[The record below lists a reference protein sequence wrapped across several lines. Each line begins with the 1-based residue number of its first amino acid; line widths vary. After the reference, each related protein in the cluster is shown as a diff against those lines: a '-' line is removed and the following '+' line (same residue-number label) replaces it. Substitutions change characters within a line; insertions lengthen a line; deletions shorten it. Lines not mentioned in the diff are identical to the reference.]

1 MTDKLEGDLFALFLL
16 FCRIGG
22 CCMIAPGLSSPRIPV
37 QVRLFAALAVTAA
50 LAPLLLAEM
59 STAISGSRESERPLL
74 IVSEVLVG
82 TAIGTMARLFF
93 LALQFAGTAISNFIG
108 LAGIPGIPLE
118 EADTGSPLATLVST
132 GAVMLVF
139 TMGLHVELLQGV
151 LDSYRVLPA
160 GEGLPLTAL
169 MTNTLS
175 VLGESFNLALRLSA
189 PFILYGVIVNFAL
202 GIGNR
207 FAPHLSVYH
216 ATTGVVILGGFLL
229 FYVMWVDWILV
240 FIGSYHAWLLEG
252 GF

>member
-1 MTDKLEGDLFALFLL
+1 MTDQLEIQLFSLFLL

-22 CCMIAPGLSSPRIPV
+22 CCMMAPGLSSARIPV
-37 QVRLFAALAVTAA
+37 HVRLFAALSVTAA
-50 LAPLLLAEM
+50 LAPLLQVEM
-59 STAISGSRESERPLL
+59 STAAGRVPESERPLL
-74 IVSEVLVG
+74 IVSEVLIG

-93 LALQFAGTAISNFIG
+93 LALQFAATAISTFIG
-108 LAGIPGIPLE
+108 LAGIPGVPLE

-139 TMGLHVELLQGV
+139 TMGLHVELLRGV
-151 LDSYRVLPA
+151 LDSYRVLPP
-160 GEGLPLTAL
+160 GEALPVTAL
-169 MTNTLS
+169 MTNMLS
-175 VLGESFNLALRLSA
+175 VLGESFTLALRLSA
-189 PFILYGVIVNFAL
+189 PFLAYGVIVNFAL
-202 GIGNR
+202 GMGNR

-240 FIGSYHAWLLEG
+240 FAGSYRAWLVEG

>member
-1 MTDKLEGDLFALFLL
+1 MTDQLEIQLFSLFLL

-22 CCMIAPGLSSPRIPV
+22 CCMMAPGLSSARIPV
-37 QVRLFAALAVTAA
+37 HVRLFAALSVTAA
-50 LAPLLLAEM
+50 LAPLLQAEM
-59 STAISGSRESERPLL
+59 SMAAGRVPESERPLL
-74 IVSEVLVG
+74 IVSEVLIG

-93 LALQFAGTAISNFIG
+93 LALQFAATAISTFIG
-108 LAGIPGIPLE
+108 LAGIPGVPLE

-139 TMGLHVELLQGV
+139 TMGLHVELLRGV
-151 LDSYRVLPA
+151 LDSYRVLPP
-160 GEGLPLTAL
+160 GEALPVTAL
-169 MTNTLS
+169 MTNMLS
-175 VLGESFNLALRLSA
+175 VLGESFTLALRLSA
-189 PFILYGVIVNFAL
+189 PFLAYGIIVNFAL
-202 GIGNR
+202 GMGNR

-240 FIGSYHAWLLEG
+240 FAGSYRAWLVEG

>member
-1 MTDKLEGDLFALFLL
+1 MTDQLEIQLFSLFLL

-22 CCMIAPGLSSPRIPV
+22 CCMMAPGLSSARIPV
-37 QVRLFAALAVTAA
+37 HVRLFAALSVTAA
-50 LAPLLLAEM
+50 LAPLLQVEM
-59 STAISGSRESERPLL
+59 STAAGRVPESERPLL
-74 IVSEVLVG
+74 IVSEVLIG

-93 LALQFAGTAISNFIG
+93 LALQFAATAISTFIG
-108 LAGIPGIPLE
+108 LAGIPGVPLE

-139 TMGLHVELLQGV
+139 TMGLHVELLRGV
-151 LDSYRVLPA
+151 LDSYRVLPP
-160 GEGLPLTAL
+160 GEALPVTAL
-169 MTNTLS
+169 MTNMLS
-175 VLGESFNLALRLSA
+175 VLGESFTLALRLSA
-189 PFILYGVIVNFAL
+189 PFLAYGIIVNFAL
-202 GIGNR
+202 GMGNR

-240 FIGSYHAWLLEG
+240 FAGSYRAWLVEG

>member
-1 MTDKLEGDLFALFLL
+1 MTDQLEIQLFSLFLL

-22 CCMIAPGLSSPRIPV
+22 CCMMAPGLSSARIPV
-37 QVRLFAALAVTAA
+37 HVRLFAALSVTAA
-50 LAPLLLAEM
+50 LAPLLQVEM
-59 STAISGSRESERPLL
+59 STAAGRVPESERPLL
-74 IVSEVLVG
+74 IVSEVLIG

-93 LALQFAGTAISNFIG
+93 LALQFAATAISTFIG
-108 LAGIPGIPLE
+108 LAGIPGVPLE

-139 TMGLHVELLQGV
+139 TMGLHVELLRGV
-151 LDSYRVLPA
+151 LDSYRVLPP
-160 GEGLPLTAL
+160 GEALPLTAL
-169 MTNTLS
+169 MTNMLS
-175 VLGESFNLALRLSA
+175 VLGESFTLALRLSA
-189 PFILYGVIVNFAL
+189 PFLAYGVIVNFAL
-202 GIGNR
+202 GMGNR

-240 FIGSYHAWLLEG
+240 FAGSYRAWLVEG

>member
-1 MTDKLEGDLFALFLL
+1 MTDPLESLLFSLFLV

-22 CCMIAPGLSSPRIPV
+22 CCMMAPGFSSARIPV
-37 QVRLFAALAVTAA
+37 HVRLFAALAVTAA
-50 LAPLLLAEM
+50 LSPLLQAEM
-59 STAISGSRESERPLL
+59 STAIGRIPEGKRALL
-74 IVSEVLVG
+74 IVSEVLIG

-93 LALQFAGTAISNFIG
+93 LALQFSATAISNFIG

-132 GAVMLVF
+132 GAVMLIF
-139 TMGLHVELLQGV
+139 TLGLHVELLRGV
-151 LDSYRVLPA
+151 LDSYRVLPP
-160 GEGLPLTAL
+160 GEAVPLSAL
-169 MTNTLS
+169 MTNMMS
-175 VLGESFNLALRLSA
+175 VLGESFTLALRLSA
-189 PFILYGVIVNFAL
+189 PFIAYGVIVNFAL

-229 FYVMWVDWILV
+229 FYVMWIDWILV
-240 FIGSYHAWLLEG
+240 FIGSYQAWLLEG

>member
-1 MTDKLEGDLFALFLL
+1 MTDQLEIQLFSLFLL

-22 CCMIAPGLSSPRIPV
+22 CCMMAPGLSSARIPV
-37 QVRLFAALAVTAA
+37 HVRLFAALSVTAA
-50 LAPLLLAEM
+50 LAPLLQAEM
-59 STAISGSRESERPLL
+59 SMAAGRVPESERPLL
-74 IVSEVLVG
+74 IVSEVLIG

-93 LALQFAGTAISNFIG
+93 LALQFAATAISTFIG
-108 LAGIPGIPLE
+108 LAGIPGVPLE

-139 TMGLHVELLQGV
+139 TMGLHVELLRGV
-151 LDSYRVLPA
+151 LDSYRVLPP
-160 GEGLPLTAL
+160 GEALPVTAL
-169 MTNTLS
+169 MTNMLS
-175 VLGESFNLALRLSA
+175 VLGESFTLALRLSA
-189 PFILYGVIVNFAL
+189 PFLAYGVIVNFAL
-202 GIGNR
+202 GMGNR

-240 FIGSYHAWLLEG
+240 FAGSYRAWLVEG

>member
-1 MTDKLEGDLFALFLL
+1 MTGQLETELFSLFLL

-22 CCMIAPGLSSPRIPV
+22 CCMMAPGLSSPRIPV
-37 QVRLFAALAVTAA
+37 HVRLFAALAVTAA
-50 LAPLLLAEM
+50 LAPLLQAEM
-59 STAISGSRESERPLL
+59 STAVGRAGESERPLL
-74 IVSEVLVG
+74 IVSEVL
-82 TAIGTMARLFF
+82 IGTSIGMMARLFF
-93 LALQFAGTAISNFIG
+93 LALQFAATAISAFIG
-108 LAGIPGIPLE
+108 LAGIPGVALE

-139 TMGLHVELLQGV
+139 TMGLHVELLRGV
-151 LDSYRVLPA
+151 IDSYRVLPA
-160 GEGLPLTAL
+160 GEPLPIAAL
-169 MTNTLS
+169 MANMLS
-175 VLGESFNLALRLSA
+175 VLAESFALALRLSA
-189 PFILYGVIVNFAL
+189 PFITYGVIVNFAL

-240 FIGSYHAWLLEG
+240 FAGSYQAWLVQG